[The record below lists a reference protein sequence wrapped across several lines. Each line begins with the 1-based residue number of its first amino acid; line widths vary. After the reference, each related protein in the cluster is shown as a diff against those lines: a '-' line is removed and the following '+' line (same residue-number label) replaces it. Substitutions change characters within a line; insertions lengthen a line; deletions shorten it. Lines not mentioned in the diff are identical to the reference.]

1 MLEIFQCNE
10 YMPKLVY
17 IAPGDPV
24 IRNLILVKTQNNLSP
39 KWGGRPKTAQVLPSL
54 KTYLFD
60 ISVSTFSF
68 LSKMKFFLSNI
79 FIISF
84 SVSELPIA
92 PPLPCF
98 FIWFWQEKEWSS
110 TSRPMVIWMRQ
121 HMLVRKYTC

>member
-39 KWGGRPKTAQVLPSL
+39 KWGGRPKTAQVLPSV

-98 FIWFWQEKEWSS
+98 FIWFWQKKEWSS
-110 TSRPMVIWMRQ
+110 TSRPMAIWMRQ

>member
-24 IRNLILVKTQNNLSP
+24 IRNLILVKTQNNLSS

-98 FIWFWQEKEWSS
+98 FIWFWQKKEWSS
-110 TSRPMVIWMRQ
+110 KSRPMVIWMRQ

>member
-98 FIWFWQEKEWSS
+98 LIWFRQESKWFFI
-110 TSRPMVIWMRQ
+110 SRPMVICMRQ
-121 HMLVRKYTC
+121 RMLVRK